1 MIHALFQSRVT
12 PRPARW
18 SAAFTFVEILAAMLF
33 LALVVPAIV
42 GALGVAN
49 RASEMAERSALA
61 GELAQNKMSELLTD
75 NAWQTPAFTNGDFAG
90 TYLGYRSEMTTENWT
105 GDPVNTGMTALHV
118 DVHYNIQGND
128 HTIRLSTLVY
138 IPSTTTTGTGTGTT
152 GAGTT
157 GTGTTATH

>member
-1 MIHALFQSRVT
+1 MISIPTRSRAT
-12 PRPARW
+12 CRPAR

-61 GELAQNKMSELLTD
+61 GELAQNKMSELVTD
-75 NAWQTPAFTNGDFAG
+75 NAWQTPPFTNGDFAG
-90 TYLGYRSEMTTENWT
+90 TYPGYRWEMTTENWT

-118 DVHYNIQGND
+118 DVHYTIQGND

-138 IPSTTTTGTGTGTT
+138 VPTTSAVGT
-152 GAGTT
+152 GTT
-157 GTGTTATH
+157 GTGTTATP